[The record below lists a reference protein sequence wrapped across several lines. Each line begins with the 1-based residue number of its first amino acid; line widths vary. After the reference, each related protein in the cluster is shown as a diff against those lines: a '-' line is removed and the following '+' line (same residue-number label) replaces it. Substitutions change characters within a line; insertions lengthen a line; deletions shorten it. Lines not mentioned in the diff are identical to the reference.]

1 MIKSVTVT
9 NHLGESRLFVLAK
22 PDLVNITN
30 MEGIGSGTATI
41 NTTKLATR
49 DGSKL
54 NSTTANERNIV
65 LTLKLMFAP
74 TVEDSRLATYKYF
87 PRKQR
92 VKLLIETDRRLAYSY
107 GYVESN
113 EPNIFSKE
121 EESQISIICPD
132 PNFYSEDDQ
141 VTIFYGVEPLF
152 EFIFSNESLTD
163 PLLIMGE
170 IHRYT
175 EQNVYYE
182 GDSEVGVLIW
192 MHAIGDVRGT
202 ITIYNS
208 GTREQFVLNTATL
221 TKESGDWMKPGDDIE
236 ICTEKGNHYVRLLR
250 AGVYYNILN
259 SVDRYSDW
267 FQLSKGDNIFAFVCD
282 EGNDNLH
289 FRIENKIAY
298 EGM

>member
-22 PDLVNITN
+22 PDLVNITDI
-30 MEGIGSGTATI
+30 EGLGPAEGTI

-54 NSTTANERNIV
+54 NSTKVEERNIV
-65 LTLKLMFAP
+65 LSLKLMFAP
-74 TVEDSRLATYKYF
+74 TIEDSRLATYKYF
-87 PRKQR
+87 PIKQR
-92 VKLLIETDRRLAYSY
+92 VKLLIETDKRLAYSY
-107 GYVESN
+107 GYVEKN
-113 EPNIFSKE
+113 TPDIFSKE
-121 EESQISIICPD
+121 ESTQISIICPD
-132 PNFYSEDDQ
+132 PNFYSESDQ

-163 PLLIMGE
+163 PLLVMGE

-175 EQNVYYE
+175 EQNIYYE
-182 GDSEVGVLIW
+182 GDSEVGVFIW
-192 MHAIGDVRGT
+192 MHATGDVKGL

-208 GTREQFVLNTATL
+208 GTREQFIINTSTL
-221 TKESGDWMKPGDDIE
+221 TKSGDWMKPGDDIE
-236 ICTEKGNHYVRLLR
+236 ICTEKGNHYVTLLR
-250 AGVYYNILN
+250 EGVYHNILN

-282 EGNDNLH
+282 EGADNLH